1 MFDFIGGK
9 PDISS
14 KHTLSGKDIYDDDH
28 KKAWDQGQ
36 PLYVLFFLEKC
47 PPCHENL
54 PLWGALT
61 KAGLPPGSHA
71 LQVESKE
78 KDKFAT
84 FLGPEVASHIAQISS
99 YPTFMKL
106 QKGKAPEHHTGN
118 RTTDDFKQWIT
129 GQKGGR
135 RRTRRNKVRRRR
147 RTRYRR

>member
-1 MFDFIGGK
+1 MFDWYGGK
-9 PDISS
+9 PDVSS
-14 KHTLSGKDIYDDDH
+14 KHTLSGKKIDDDDH

-36 PLYVLFFLEKC
+36 PLHVLFFWDQC
-47 PPCHENL
+47 GPCHATL
-54 PLWGALT
+54 PHWEALN

-78 KDKFAT
+78 KDNFAT
-84 FLGPEVASHIAQISS
+84 FLGPEVASHIAQISG

-118 RTTDDFKQWIT
+118 RTTDAFKQWIT

-135 RRTRRNKVRRRR
+135 RITRRNKVRRRR